1 VGIMAYLNQ
10 AQISEMADEASHFL
24 RMKNHRAAYSAA
36 TRYATER
43 FHVVPSHTAVLLA
56 IKTAKKILATKRG
69 E

>member
-1 VGIMAYLNQ
+1 MAYLNK
-10 AQISEMADEASHFL
+10 AQITEMAEEASHFL

-43 FHVVPSHTAVLLA
+43 FGVSPNHSAVLLA
-56 IKTAKKILATKRG
+56 IKTAKKSLSTKRG

>member
-1 VGIMAYLNQ
+1 MAYLNQ
-10 AQISEMADEASHFL
+10 QQITEMAEEASHFL

-36 TRYATER
+36 TRYAREK

-56 IKTAKKILATKRG
+56 IKTAKKSLSTKRG